1 MLVYIAVLRDKD
13 LSVDQVLTVQTDRKQ
28 LEVFVKDYF
37 GISDTQKYDNPAKYI
52 GYTKI
57 EYSEFE
63 DDVEGYYT
71 FEDSGEIS
79 KVFLFCKVLDE
90 KP

>member
-1 MLVYIAVLRDKD
+1 MLVYIAVLRDTS
-13 LSVDQVLTVQTDRKQ
+13 LSVDQVLTVQSDRKV
-28 LEVFVKDYF
+28 LEVFVKDYY
-37 GISDTQKYDNPAKYI
+37 GISDTKQYGNPGKYI
-52 GYTKI
+52 GFTKI

-79 KVFLFCKVLDE
+79 KVFVFCKALDE